1 MHPIREKILFEN
13 IREKK
18 DLQAVKIETKNTLF
32 NKKFNGS
39 ISYFFRCLKN
49 GLYSFNGVSNR
60 DYFKEISGM
69 YFSLEEGEELEII
82 IVFDEK
88 SKSLNE
94 IQVKTRIKKLLGIES
109 QIQIGSL
116 AQFEERISEMFG
128 IRRKTQSFGDY
139 YFASKSSLKNGI
151 AN

>member
-139 YFASKSSLKNGI
+139 YFANQSSLKDGI